1 MYTPLYRA
9 LGSAF
14 LAGVVAAFAC
24 SLVGAE
30 APNGRAGR
38 PKFAEPPPEADTS
51 RVTTKR
57 PFDRVMV
64 FKETPQGK
72 LSAHLYLPPGWAATD
87 RRPAIVFWVGGGFRS
102 GGVGQF
108 NARAEYFAN
117 RGLVTVCAEYRGR
130 NSHGILLDSCAEDA
144 RSAMRWVKG
153 HASELGV
160 DPKKVIAGGGSAGG
174 CLALL
179 VARAEGPDAP
189 DDDLSIPTRP
199 CAMLL
204 FNPAVGDGVMDT
216 VGWGGPA
223 QEAVNDQIS
232 VLDTPRK
239 DEPPAIFFFGTED
252 RFLRVSAKFNHLVHE
267 QGGVSEL
274 WVAEKMGHG
283 FFNNQ
288 PWHDETTR
296 LADDF
301 LVRLGYLS
309 DKSPIRANTA
319 AVLRHVGPDY
329 VPPALPGPPPPRTY
343 DIPASTAETALR
355 LFAQQSGMT
364 AVLAAN
370 APRDIRTKAVKGD
383 FVRPGTVLEKL
394 LAGTGLKATTV
405 GRGSNAWVISKAG
418 VPIDPPAELARSKAS
433 GSFP

>member
-30 APNGRAGR
+30 APKGRVGR

-57 PFDRVMV
+57 PFDRVMA
-64 FKETPQGK
+64 FKETPQGN

-117 RGLVTVCAEYRGR
+117 RGLVTICAEYRGR
-130 NSHGILLDSCAEDA
+130 NSHGVLLDSCSEDA

-153 HASELGV
+153 HAGDLGI
-160 DPKKVIAGGGSAGG
+160 DPQKVIASGGSAGG
-174 CLALL
+174 CLSLL
-179 VARAEGPDAP
+179 VARAEGPDAKS
-189 DDDLSIPTRP
+189 DDLSIPTRP

-216 VGWGGPA
+216 VGWGGAA
-223 QEAVNDQIS
+223 QEAVNAQIS
-232 VLDTPRK
+232 ALDTPRK

-252 RFLRVSAKFNHLVHE
+252 RFLRVSAKFHHLVHE

-274 WVAEKMGHG
+274 WVADKMGHG
-283 FFNNQ
+283 FFNTQ

-301 LVRLGYLS
+301 LVSLGYLVG
-309 DKSPIRANTA
+309 KSSIRPNPA
-319 AVLRHVGPDY
+319 AVLRQVGPDC
-329 VPPALPGPPPPRTY
+329 VPPRLPGPPPPRTY
-343 DIPASTAETALR
+343 DIPASSVETALR
-355 LFAQQSGMT
+355 LFMQQSGT
-364 AVLAAN
+364 KTVLAKN
-370 APRDIRTKAVKGD
+370 ARRDIQTLAVQGE
-383 FVRPGTVLEKL
+383 FSRPGAVLEKL
-394 LAGTGLKATTV
+394 LAGTELKATTA
-405 GRGSNAWVISKAG
+405 GKGTNTWVISKTG
-418 VPIDPPAELARSKAS
+418 VPIDPRAELARAKDS
-433 GSFP
+433 GTFP

>member
-1 MYTPLYRA
+1 MRTRLQRA
-9 LGSAF
+9 FEFAI
-14 LAGVVAAFAC
+14 LAGVALASNYV
-24 SLVGAE
+24 LGGAE
-30 APNGRAGR
+30 LPKAKVGR
-38 PKFAEPPPEADTS
+38 PKYEEPPPEADTS
-51 RVTTKR
+51 GVTPRR

-72 LSAHLYLPPGWAATD
+72 LRAHLFLPPGWSASD
-87 RRPAIVFWVGGGFRS
+87 KRPAIVFWVGGGFRS
-102 GGVGQF
+102 GGPGQF
-108 NARAEYFAN
+108 NARAEYFAS

-130 NSHGILLDSCAEDA
+130 NSHGIFLDSCAEDA

-153 HASELGV
+153 RADELGI
-160 DPKKVIAGGGSAGG
+160 DPKKVIASGGSAGG
-174 CLALL
+174 CLSLL
-179 VARAEGPDAP
+179 VARAEGPDAKE
-189 DDDLSIPTRP
+189 DDLSIPTRP

-223 QEAVNDQIS
+223 QEAVNAQIS
-232 VLDTPRK
+232 ALDTPRK

-309 DKSPIRANTA
+309 GKSPIRANTA

-355 LFAQQSGMT
+355 LFTQQSGMT
-364 AVLAAN
+364 AILAAN

-383 FVRPGTVLEKL
+383 FVRPGAVLEKL
-394 LAGTGLKATTV
+394 LNGTGLKATTV